1 MSRTNARSRR
11 LRRRPSRTVPATIV
25 ALVLL
30 ALGVLTAV
38 AAIARLVTGTW
49 DGRVTGVT
57 GAVAGQTWGSSA
69 VLAAAVVTL
78 VLGLV
83 LLVAGLKPGAYRSA
97 HLDGPSGAGIE
108 QTDYV
113 ITNAA
118 IARLA
123 AGQADL
129 VDGVDKVSASAD
141 GRRVHL
147 RITTG
152 SEQATQIRD
161 RVVARVTDAL
171 TATGLD
177 PAPRVSANVRTKE
190 L

>member
-1 MSRTNARSRR
+1 MSRTDARSRR

-38 AAIARLVTGTW
+38 AAIARLVTGSW
-49 DGRVTGVT
+49 SASVTRPAGS
-57 GAVAGQTWGSSA
+57 VAGQTWGSSV
-69 VLAAAVVTL
+69 VLTAAVVAL

-83 LLVAGLKPGAYRSA
+83 LLVAGLKPGAYRST
-97 HLDGPSGAGIE
+97 HLRGPVGDPVD

-118 IARLA
+118 VARLA

-129 VDGVDKVSASAD
+129 VDGVDKVSASAG

-147 RITTG
+147 RLTTS
-152 SEQATQIRD
+152 SEQTDEIRD
-161 RVVARVTDAL
+161 RVVRGVTESLA
-171 TATGLD
+171 TTGLD
-177 PAPRVSANVRTKE
+177 PAPRVTATISTKG